1 MPSAASASWKA
12 ARWSGSSSAI
22 TPSKS
27 KMSARGPRGMGA
39 SYSGAGDAGQPRR
52 GSIESPGS
60 MKTTFRPRLLNG
72 QTGDPALLVSLR
84 WQGRALLVDLG
95 RIDRTPAATLL
106 PIEAVF
112 VSHTHMDHFMGFDQL
127 LRLFLARDATL
138 RLYGPAG
145 LADCVAGKLAG
156 YTWNLTDEY
165 AFTLEVT
172 EIAARQMT
180 SWRFAARQRFAR
192 EPLGPPRPF
201 TGVVVTDP
209 VFTVEAAPL
218 DHKIVSMAYAMTERT
233 HLNLRPEAL
242 AAAGL
247 EPGPWLNALKQ
258 AIRTG
263 APDDTPIQV
272 TPGDRRPLGALSA
285 ELITVTPGQKVA
297 YVVDTLFS
305 PANAAAIVR
314 LAAAGAD
321 GAPNVIP
328 VCYALDDE
336 AVYFVADEKPKR
348 RPARELL
355 RFRKLRATPRA
366 ALVVD
371 DYDEDWTR
379 LAYVLVRGPARVVE
393 AVAAHAGA
401 LRLLRARYPQYG
413 RMALDDPTAH
423 PVVRIQPARIVV
435 WRAAG

>member
-1 MPSAASASWKA
+1 MPSAASASWNA
-12 ARWSGSSSAI
+12 ARCSGSSSTI

-52 GSIESPGS
+52 GSIQSRGS

-95 RIDRTPAATLL
+95 RIDRTPAATLI

-145 LADCVAGKLAG
+145 LADCVAGKFAG

-201 TGVVVTDP
+201 TGVVVTD
-209 VFTVEAAPL
+209 
-218 DHKIVSMAYAMTERT
+218 
-233 HLNLRPEAL
+233 
-242 AAAGL
+242 
-247 EPGPWLNALKQ
+247 
-258 AIRTG
+258 
-263 APDDTPIQV
+263 
-272 TPGDRRPLGALSA
+272 
-285 ELITVTPGQKVA
+285 
-297 YVVDTLFS
+297 TLFS

-314 LAAAGAD
+314 LAAGAD
-321 GAPNVIP
+321 LFFCEAPFLEEDLEQ
-328 VCYALDDE
+328 A
-336 AVYFVADEKPKR
+336 AR
-348 RPARELL
+348 RYHLTARQ
-355 RFRKLRATPRA
+355 
-366 ALVVD
+366 
-371 DYDEDWTR
+371 
-379 LAYVLVRGPARVVE
+379 
-393 AVAAHAGA
+393 AGA
-401 LRLLRARYPQYG
+401 LG
-413 RMALDDPTAH
+413 
-423 PVVRIQPARIVV
+423 
-435 WRAAG
+435 RAAGVRRLQVFHFSPRYEGRYGEIVAEAQAEFAGQEVLYGELDRRGAAVPRGA

>member
-1 MPSAASASWKA
+1 
-12 ARWSGSSSAI
+12 
-22 TPSKS
+22 
-27 KMSARGPRGMGA
+27 
-39 SYSGAGDAGQPRR
+39 
-52 GSIESPGS
+52 

-156 YTWNLTDEY
+156 YTWNLTDDY

-201 TGVVVTDP
+201 TGVVLADP

-233 HLNLRPEAL
+233 HLNVRPEAL

-272 TPGDRRPLGALSA
+272 TPGDRRPLGALGA

-314 LAAAGAD
+314 LAAGAD
-321 GAPNVIP
+321 LFFCEAPFLEEDLEQ
-328 VCYALDDE
+328 A
-336 AVYFVADEKPKR
+336 AR
-348 RPARELL
+348 RYHLTARQ
-355 RFRKLRATPRA
+355 
-366 ALVVD
+366 
-371 DYDEDWTR
+371 
-379 LAYVLVRGPARVVE
+379 
-393 AVAAHAGA
+393 AGA
-401 LRLLRARYPQYG
+401 LG
-413 RMALDDPTAH
+413 
-423 PVVRIQPARIVV
+423 
-435 WRAAG
+435 RAAGVRRLQVFHFSPRYEGRYGEIVAEAQAEFAGQEVHYGELDRRGAAVP

>member
-1 MPSAASASWKA
+1 MPSAASASWNA
-12 ARWSGSSSAI
+12 ARCSGSSSTI

-52 GSIESPGS
+52 GSIQSRGS

-201 TGVVVTDP
+201 TAWWSPTRCSRWRRRRSI
-209 VFTVEAAPL
+209 TR
-218 DHKIVSMAYAMTERT
+218 SSRWRT
-233 HLNLRPEAL
+233 P
-242 AAAGL
+242 
-247 EPGPWLNALKQ
+247 
-258 AIRTG
+258 
-263 APDDTPIQV
+263 
-272 TPGDRRPLGALSA
+272 
-285 ELITVTPGQKVA
+285 
-297 YVVDTLFS
+297 
-305 PANAAAIVR
+305 
-314 LAAAGAD
+314 
-321 GAPNVIP
+321 
-328 VCYALDDE
+328 
-336 AVYFVADEKPKR
+336 
-348 RPARELL
+348 
-355 RFRKLRATPRA
+355 
-366 ALVVD
+366 
-371 DYDEDWTR
+371 
-379 LAYVLVRGPARVVE
+379 
-393 AVAAHAGA
+393 
-401 LRLLRARYPQYG
+401 
-413 RMALDDPTAH
+413 
-423 PVVRIQPARIVV
+423 
-435 WRAAG
+435 

>member
-1 MPSAASASWKA
+1 
-12 ARWSGSSSAI
+12 
-22 TPSKS
+22 
-27 KMSARGPRGMGA
+27 
-39 SYSGAGDAGQPRR
+39 
-52 GSIESPGS
+52 

-165 AFTLEVT
+165 AFALEVT
-172 EIAARQMT
+172 EIGARQTT

-201 TGVVVTDP
+201 TGVVVADP

-233 HLNLRPEAL
+233 HLNVRPEAL

-314 LAAAGAD
+314 LAAGAD
-321 GAPNVIP
+321 LFFCEAPFLEEDLEQ
-328 VCYALDDE
+328 A
-336 AVYFVADEKPKR
+336 AR
-348 RPARELL
+348 RYHLTARQ
-355 RFRKLRATPRA
+355 
-366 ALVVD
+366 
-371 DYDEDWTR
+371 
-379 LAYVLVRGPARVVE
+379 
-393 AVAAHAGA
+393 AGA
-401 LRLLRARYPQYG
+401 LG
-413 RMALDDPTAH
+413 
-423 PVVRIQPARIVV
+423 
-435 WRAAG
+435 RAAGVRRLQVFHFSPRYEGRYGEIVAEAQAEFAGQEVHYGELDRRGAAVP